1 MSYIDRPTMV
11 RFHAL
16 PSLYFWNTL
25 ARYVFTPELLP
36 LVLPLCSTLPLVLA
50 LWLMTTPEDRALLL
64 HPHKFR
70 TESMSLQLAET
81 ETEARLRA
89 ERERMGINLQ

>member
-1 MSYIDRPTMV
+1 
-11 RFHAL
+11 
-16 PSLYFWNTL
+16 
-25 ARYVFTPELLP
+25 
-36 LVLPLCSTLPLVLA
+36 VLA

-64 HPHKFR
+64 YPHKFR

-81 ETEARLRA
+81 EIEARLRA

>member
-1 MSYIDRPTMV
+1 
-11 RFHAL
+11 
-16 PSLYFWNTL
+16 
-25 ARYVFTPELLP
+25 
-36 LVLPLCSTLPLVLA
+36 VLA

-70 TESMSLQLAET
+70 TEEMSLQLAET
-81 ETEARLRA
+81 EIEARLRA